1 MDQFFPVYHK
11 IIFSEV
17 QSINPNN
24 MPVIWVVDCHG
35 NGKAITL
42 GPSAVIVVII
52 VVVVVK
58 VIFVGD
64 FVGGIS

>member
-1 MDQFFPVYHK
+1 
-11 IIFSEV
+11 
-17 QSINPNN
+17 

-42 GPSAVIVVII
+42 GPSAVIVVTVNVI
-52 VVVVVK
+52 VVK